1 MACAG
6 ELALCGHAV
15 TLFDERDEPGGL
27 ARFAIAPYRIGR
39 EPLPRELRVLRELG
53 VKVRFGGR
61 VAVTELDSFDA
72 IFLGVGAGTDTEVVY
87 PGDDLSGVWSSL
99 DFIERIKRGAPPDV
113 GRHTVVV
120 GGGNTAIDVAREA
133 LRLGAEDVTLVYRR
147 TRDELPAYPHEVAE
161 AQQEGVRF
169 QWLAAPVRV
178 LGAERAEAV
187 ECIRMELGEP
197 DESGRRRPVAVGG
210 SEFVLPCDALVKAV
224 GQAGPRLAVDES
236 GQTSDPRVFAGG
248 DAVNGGDSVVE
259 AVRAG
264 RDAAV
269 AIDRWL
275 L

>member
-1 MACAG
+1 
-6 ELALCGHAV
+6 
-15 TLFDERDEPGGL
+15 
-27 ARFAIAPYRIGR
+27 
-39 EPLPRELRVLRELG
+39 
-53 VKVRFGGR
+53 
-61 VAVTELDSFDA
+61 
-72 IFLGVGAGTDTEVVY
+72 
-87 PGDDLSGVWSSL
+87 
-99 DFIERIKRGAPPDV
+99 
-113 GRHTVVV
+113 
-120 GGGNTAIDVAREA
+120 
-133 LRLGAEDVTLVYRR
+133 LVYRR

-161 AQQEGVRF
+161 AREEGVRF

-178 LGAERAEAV
+178 LGVERAEAV
-187 ECIRMELGEP
+187 ECIRMELAEP

-236 GQTSDPRVFAGG
+236 GRTSDPRVFAGG